1 MIKKFKGETKW
12 FYWFTLLVAI
22 VIVYKILDNFTGIGE
37 WVAEL
42 IKVIKPFLM
51 AILLAYLLYI
61 PARKIETLYRK
72 NKVLSKKA
80 RGLSIATTY
89 ILAILIIA
97 LLIKVLVPML
107 SDSIGEL
114 ASNLPGYYDS
124 AIKYIEELPEDNI
137 LKTEA
142 VQNAIKKLQQIDIAK
157 LLDLDNLAMYLEK
170 VIGIANGIFSAFV
183 TIVVSIYILLERAEI
198 LKFVKRLNRS
208 IFTEKKC
215 QAIDRYFEKGN
226 DIFFKYIS
234 GQIIDAIVVA
244 IIMSVALTIM
254 KVKYAVLLGFL
265 IGVFNLIPYFGA
277 IIAVIVACVITI
289 FTGGFVQAIWVAVV
303 LIIIQQIDA
312 NIINPKIL
320 RDALEISKILII
332 FAVTVGGAY
341 FGVLGMF
348 LAVPF
353 FTVIK
358 VIITDYV
365 DYKNKLKEVEYGDEE
380 K

>member
-61 PARKIETLYRK
+61 PARKIEALYRK

-80 RGLSIATTY
+80 RGLSVATTY

-97 LLIKVLVPML
+97 LLIKILVPML

-114 ASNLPGYYDS
+114 ASNLPGYYES

-198 LKFVKRLNRS
+198 VNFVKRLNRS

-234 GQIIDAIVVA
+234 GQIIDAIIVA

-348 LAVPF
+348 LGVPAIA
-353 FTVIK
+353 VIK
-358 VIITDYV
+358 MMLDDYIERNEKQKVPTIT
-365 DYKNKLKEVEYGDEE
+365 
-380 K
+380 

>member
-61 PARKIETLYRK
+61 PARKIEALYRK

-97 LLIKVLVPML
+97 LLIKILVPML

-198 LKFVKRLNRS
+198 VNFVKRLNRS

-348 LAVPF
+348 LGVPAIA
-353 FTVIK
+353 VIK
-358 VIITDYV
+358 MMLDDYIER
-365 DYKNKLKEVEYGDEE
+365 NEKEKVPTNT
-380 K
+380 

>member
-61 PARKIETLYRK
+61 PARKIEALYRK

-97 LLIKVLVPML
+97 LLIKILVPML

-114 ASNLPGYYDS
+114 ASNLPGYYES

-137 LKTEA
+137 LKTEV

-183 TIVVSIYILLERAEI
+183 TIVVSIYILLERTEI
-198 LKFVKRLNRS
+198 VNFVKRLNRS

-303 LIIIQQIDA
+303 LIILQQIDA

-348 LAVPF
+348 LGVPAIA
-353 FTVIK
+353 VIK
-358 VIITDYV
+358 MMLDDYIER
-365 DYKNKLKEVEYGDEE
+365 NE

>member
-61 PARKIETLYRK
+61 PARKIEALYRK

-80 RGLSIATTY
+80 RCLSVATTY

-97 LLIKVLVPML
+97 LLIKILVPML

-142 VQNAIKKLQQIDIAK
+142 VQNAIAKLQQIDVAK

-183 TIVVSIYILLERAEI
+183 TIVVSIYVLLERAEI
-198 LKFVKRLNRS
+198 VNFVKRLNRS

-234 GQIIDAIVVA
+234 GQIIDAIIVA

-277 IIAVIVACVITI
+277 IIAVIVACLITI

-348 LAVPF
+348 LGVPAIA
-353 FTVIK
+353 VIK
-358 VIITDYV
+358 MMLDDYIER
-365 DYKNKLKEVEYGDEE
+365 NEKEKVPTNT
-380 K
+380 

>member
-208 IFTEKKC
+208 IFTEKKY

-348 LAVPF
+348 LGVPAIA
-353 FTVIK
+353 VIK
-358 VIITDYV
+358 MMLDDYIER
-365 DYKNKLKEVEYGDEE
+365 NEKEKVPTNT
-380 K
+380 

>member
-114 ASNLPGYYDS
+114 ASNLPGYDDS
-124 AIKYIEELPEDNI
+124 AIKYIEEVPEDNI
-137 LKTEA
+137 LNTEA
-142 VQNAIKKLQQIDIAK
+142 VHNAIKKLQQIDIAK

-198 LKFVKRLNRS
+198 VNFVKRLNRS

-303 LIIIQQIDA
+303 LIILQQIDA

-348 LAVPF
+348 LGVPAIA
-353 FTVIK
+353 VIK
-358 VIITDYV
+358 MMLDDYIER
-365 DYKNKLKEVEYGDEE
+365 NEKEKVPTNT
-380 K
+380 

>member
-61 PARKIETLYRK
+61 PARKIEALYRK

-97 LLIKVLVPML
+97 LLIKILVPML

-348 LAVPF
+348 LGVPAIA
-353 FTVIK
+353 VIK
-358 VIITDYV
+358 MMLDDYIER
-365 DYKNKLKEVEYGDEE
+365 NEKEKVQTNT
-380 K
+380 